1 MLHALSRTS
10 HGSLR
15 CPYPSNRILP
25 KRAYGRIADPALTR
39 GNLADILDYSAN
51 QRLRKLFDVGGTQT
65 SGRKKGDFHHDSP
78 FRQHCADNAEI
89 WNLLYIDLANAFD
102 KNLAKLFD
110 SDLDPLLIFAGLFS
124 AILSAFLIEIR
135 KDLQEDLVTLI
146 QSQHNATSPKLPQS
160 GTFVPTLSSRWVN
173 GLWFISLMFSL
184 VSALGASVA
193 KGWVTQF
200 SSTVSGSSWD
210 SASVTRKRLR
220 VLKQWHLQLVIGFLP
235 ILIHIA
241 FFLFAAG
248 LIVLLFDDDRPI
260 AIAIL
265 VLTALVGTIYIAN
278 SFLSAYHSDF
288 PFRTPVSHIIRGV
301 FTVNRYPNRL
311 RPIPSRKDD
320 HKAYA
325 LSWLL
330 SYSTDSKTVNA
341 AVHALA
347 GLPFTASIQAELTQ
361 DSTTPNGLAS
371 LLSKELL
378 NSAPNADFVCA
389 TMYALLHLVQV
400 AQPAPSEPVDEDP
413 LTSLHAL
420 LKPGNALSNIDSMP
434 LSVQTLAVCLKGRI
448 IWFLS
453 AHGVNDSRTLFER
466 DIPVLAS
473 TCADPSLRRSL
484 IELALLYNAPK
495 DSQLFFPDLEQ
506 AFADTP
512 QKLNLS
518 AFVHRLV
525 NGTIALRPK
534 YADLLAE
541 LSAARQLF

>member
-1 MLHALSRTS
+1 
-10 HGSLR
+10 
-15 CPYPSNRILP
+15 
-25 KRAYGRIADPALTR
+25 
-39 GNLADILDYSAN
+39 
-51 QRLRKLFDVGGTQT
+51 
-65 SGRKKGDFHHDSP
+65 
-78 FRQHCADNAEI
+78 
-89 WNLLYIDLANAFD
+89 
-102 KNLAKLFD
+102 
-110 SDLDPLLIFAGLFS
+110 
-124 AILSAFLIEIR
+124 
-135 KDLQEDLVTLI
+135 
-146 QSQHNATSPKLPQS
+146 
-160 GTFVPTLSSRWVN
+160 
-173 GLWFISLMFSL
+173 
-184 VSALGASVA
+184 
-193 KGWVTQF
+193 
-200 SSTVSGSSWD
+200 
-210 SASVTRKRLR
+210 
-220 VLKQWHLQLVIGFLP
+220 
-235 ILIHIA
+235 
-241 FFLFAAG
+241 
-248 LIVLLFDDDRPI
+248 
-260 AIAIL
+260 
-265 VLTALVGTIYIAN
+265 
-278 SFLSAYHSDF
+278 
-288 PFRTPVSHIIRGV
+288 
-301 FTVNRYPNRL
+301 
-311 RPIPSRKDD
+311 
-320 HKAYA
+320 

-341 AVHALA
+341 VVHALA

-420 LKPGNALSNIDSMP
+420 LKPGNALSNIGSMP
-434 LSVQTLAVCLKGRI
+434 FSVQTLAVCLKGRI

-495 DSQLFFPDLEQ
+495 DSQLFFPGECPYFLVENALNTFMADLEQ